1 MVVENFGPSPKEKE
15 ESERQAA
22 LKAYMTARG
31 ITDGQEVQD
40 FDLIYQGKYEDWI
53 DFTEV
58 YAYFTEDFQAL
69 IDHFDYGAFEE
80 ELRSL
85 CEVEETDN
93 GVTIRDFDLEDGEKL
108 IRVKSFSEY
117 ARKVAKETIICPQ
130 DYVQLD
136 SYCDYEAL
144 AKGLKKSYF
153 SCPAES
159 GIFVYWDI

>member
-1 MVVENFGPSPKEKE
+1 MSVENLGPSPKEKE

-22 LKAYMTARG
+22 LKAYMTVRG

-53 DFTEV
+53 GFAEV
-58 YAYFTEDFQAL
+58 YAYFTEDFQAM

-80 ELRSL
+80 DLRRL
-85 CEVEETDN
+85 CDVEETDS
-93 GVTIRDFDLEDGEKL
+93 GVVIRDFGLDGGKRT

-117 ARKVAKETIICPQ
+117 ARQVAKETIICPQ

-144 AKGLKKSYF
+144 AKDLKKSYF

-159 GIFVYWDI
+159 GIFVYWHI

>member
-1 MVVENFGPSPKEKE
+1 MSVENLGPSPKEKE

-22 LKAYMTARG
+22 LKAYMTVRG
-31 ITDGQEVQD
+31 IKDGEEVED
-40 FDLIYQGKYEDWI
+40 FDLIYQGRYDSWI
-53 DFTEV
+53 DFAE
-58 YAYFTEDFQAL
+58 AYGYLTEDYQL
-69 IDHFDYGAFEE
+69 MTRHFDYGAFEE

-108 IRVKSFSEY
+108 IRVKSFSDY
-117 ARKVAKETIICPQ
+117 ARQVAKETIICPQ

-136 SYCDYEAL
+136 SYCDYEAMSED
-144 AKGLKKSYF
+144 LKTSFF

-159 GIFVYWDI
+159 GIFVFWDI